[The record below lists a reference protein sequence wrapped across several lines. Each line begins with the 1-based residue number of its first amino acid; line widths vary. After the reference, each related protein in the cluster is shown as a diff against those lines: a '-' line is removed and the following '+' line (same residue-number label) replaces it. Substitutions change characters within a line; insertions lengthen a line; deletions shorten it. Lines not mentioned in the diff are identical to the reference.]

1 MPPISFQ
8 LQKNQNNMAAQFPSQ
23 KQLETAM
30 EQIDS
35 IYGEFQK
42 ELARLKKEKI
52 QIIDQ
57 LNKHADDK
65 RIQEILKKIR

>member
-1 MPPISFQ
+1 
-8 LQKNQNNMAAQFPSQ
+8 MAAQFPSQ